1 MNINQF
7 RLMNLLQDHER
18 TGLANYNTNKYKND
32 TGWEPHY
39 SILFDCEDEGFDH
52 IWKHAG
58 IDKQSL
64 IETDNMVVYELIVD
78 IDNLF
83 HHSSE
88 LMQEFIVDYVLGEQE
103 FETVVVELSELNTQV
118 KDTYQDILNLL
129 YKIKKQLDQK

>member
-1 MNINQF
+1 MEIQEIVRSWENC
-7 RLMNLLQDHER
+7 
-18 TGLANYNTNKYKND
+18 GLKSIESFTLK
-32 TGWEPHY
+32 PHY

-64 IETDNMVVYELIVD
+64 IETDDVVVHELIVD

-118 KDTYQDILNLL
+118 KNTYQDILNLI
-129 YKIKKQLDQK
+129 YKIKARFDVEESS

>member
-1 MNINQF
+1 MEIQEIVRSWENC
-7 RLMNLLQDHER
+7 
-18 TGLANYNTNKYKND
+18 GLKSIESFTLK
-32 TGWEPHY
+32 PHY

-64 IETDNMVVYELIVD
+64 IETDDVVVHELIVD

-129 YKIKKQLDQK
+129 YKIKARLNVEESS

>member
-1 MNINQF
+1 MEIQEIVRNWENC
-7 RLMNLLQDHER
+7 
-18 TGLANYNTNKYKND
+18 GLKSIESFTLK
-32 TGWEPHY
+32 PHY

-64 IETDNMVVYELIVD
+64 IETDDVVVHELIVD

-118 KDTYQDILNLL
+118 KDTYQDILNLI
-129 YKIKKQLDQK
+129 YKIKARFDVEESS

>member
-1 MNINQF
+1 MEIQEIVKSWKNC
-7 RLMNLLQDHER
+7 
-18 TGLANYNTNKYKND
+18 GLKSIQSFTLK
-32 TGWEPHY
+32 PHY

-64 IETDNMVVYELIVD
+64 IETDDVVVHELIVD

-118 KDTYQDILNLL
+118 KNTYQDILNLI
-129 YKIKKQLDQK
+129 YKIKARFDVEESS

>member
-1 MNINQF
+1 MEIQEIVKSWENC
-7 RLMNLLQDHER
+7 
-18 TGLANYNTNKYKND
+18 GLKSIQSFTLK
-32 TGWEPHY
+32 PHY

-52 IWKHAG
+52 IWKHAA

-64 IETDNMVVYELIVD
+64 IETDDVVVHELIVD

-118 KDTYQDILNLL
+118 KDTYQDILNLI
-129 YKIKKQLDQK
+129 YKIKARFDVEESS

>member
-1 MNINQF
+1 MEIQEIVRNWENC
-7 RLMNLLQDHER
+7 
-18 TGLANYNTNKYKND
+18 GLKSIQSFTLK
-32 TGWEPHY
+32 PHY

-64 IETDNMVVYELIVD
+64 IETDDVIVHELIVD

-129 YKIKKQLDQK
+129 YKIKARFDVEESS

>member
-1 MNINQF
+1 MEIQEIVRNWENC
-7 RLMNLLQDHER
+7 
-18 TGLANYNTNKYKND
+18 GLKSIESFTLK
-32 TGWEPHY
+32 PHY

-64 IETDNMVVYELIVD
+64 IETDDVVVHELIVD

-118 KDTYQDILNLL
+118 KNTYQDILNLI
-129 YKIKKQLDQK
+129 YKIKARFDVEESS

>member
-1 MNINQF
+1 MEIQEIVKSWENC
-7 RLMNLLQDHER
+7 
-18 TGLANYNTNKYKND
+18 GLKSIQSFTLKPY
-32 TGWEPHY
+32 Y

-64 IETDNMVVYELIVD
+64 IETDDVVVHELIVD

-118 KDTYQDILNLL
+118 KDTYQDILNLI
-129 YKIKKQLDQK
+129 YKIKARFDVEESS

>member
-1 MNINQF
+1 MEIQEIVRNWENC
-7 RLMNLLQDHER
+7 
-18 TGLANYNTNKYKND
+18 GLKSIQSFTLK
-32 TGWEPHY
+32 PHY

-64 IETDNMVVYELIVD
+64 IETDDVVVHELIVD

-118 KDTYQDILNLL
+118 KNTYQDILNLI
-129 YKIKKQLDQK
+129 YKIKARFDVEESS

>member
-1 MNINQF
+1 MEIQEIVRNWENC
-7 RLMNLLQDHER
+7 
-18 TGLANYNTNKYKND
+18 GLKSIQSFTLK
-32 TGWEPHY
+32 PHY

-58 IDKQSL
+58 IDKQAL
-64 IETDNMVVYELIVD
+64 IETDDVVVHELIVD

-118 KDTYQDILNLL
+118 KDTYQAILNLI
-129 YKIKKQLDQK
+129 YKIKARFDVEESS

>member
-1 MNINQF
+1 MEIQEIVRSWENC
-7 RLMNLLQDHER
+7 
-18 TGLANYNTNKYKND
+18 GLKSIESFTLK
-32 TGWEPHY
+32 PHY

-64 IETDNMVVYELIVD
+64 IETDDVVVHELIVD

-118 KDTYQDILNLL
+118 KDTYQDILNLI
-129 YKIKKQLDQK
+129 YKIKARFDVEESS

>member
-1 MNINQF
+1 MEIQEIVRSWENCGLKSIQF
-7 RLMNLLQDHER
+7 FTL
-18 TGLANYNTNKYKND
+18 K
-32 TGWEPHY
+32 PHY

-52 IWKHAG
+52 IWKDAG

-64 IETDNMVVYELIVD
+64 IETDDVVVHELIVD

-118 KDTYQDILNLL
+118 KNTYQDILNLI
-129 YKIKKQLDQK
+129 YKIKARFDVEASS

>member
-1 MNINQF
+1 MEIQEIVRSWENC
-7 RLMNLLQDHER
+7 
-18 TGLANYNTNKYKND
+18 GLKSIESFTLK
-32 TGWEPHY
+32 PHY

-64 IETDNMVVYELIVD
+64 IETDDVVVHELIVD

-103 FETVVVELSELNTQV
+103 FEIVVVELSELNTQV
-118 KDTYQDILNLL
+118 KNTYQDILNLI
-129 YKIKKQLDQK
+129 YKIKARFDVEESS

>member
-1 MNINQF
+1 MEIQEIVRSWENC
-7 RLMNLLQDHER
+7 
-18 TGLANYNTNKYKND
+18 GLKSIQSFTLK
-32 TGWEPHY
+32 PHY

-64 IETDNMVVYELIVD
+64 IETDDVVVHELIVD

-118 KDTYQDILNLL
+118 KNTYQDILNLI
-129 YKIKKQLDQK
+129 YKIKARFDVEESS

>member
-1 MNINQF
+1 
-7 RLMNLLQDHER
+7 
-18 TGLANYNTNKYKND
+18 
-32 TGWEPHY
+32 
-39 SILFDCEDEGFDH
+39 
-52 IWKHAG
+52 
-58 IDKQSL
+58 
-64 IETDNMVVYELIVD
+64 MVVYELIVD

-118 KDTYQDILNLL
+118 KDTYQDILNLI

>member
-1 MNINQF
+1 MEIQEIVRNWENC
-7 RLMNLLQDHER
+7 
-18 TGLANYNTNKYKND
+18 GLKSIQSFTLK
-32 TGWEPHY
+32 PHY

-64 IETDNMVVYELIVD
+64 IETDDVVVHELIVD

-118 KDTYQDILNLL
+118 KDTYQDILNLI
-129 YKIKKQLDQK
+129 YKIKARFDVEESS

>member
-1 MNINQF
+1 MEIQEIVKSWENC
-7 RLMNLLQDHER
+7 
-18 TGLANYNTNKYKND
+18 GLKSIESFTLK
-32 TGWEPHY
+32 PHY

-64 IETDNMVVYELIVD
+64 IETDDVVVHELIVD

-118 KDTYQDILNLL
+118 KNTYQDILNLI
-129 YKIKKQLDQK
+129 YKIKARFDVEESS

>member
-1 MNINQF
+1 MEIQEIVRSWENC
-7 RLMNLLQDHER
+7 
-18 TGLANYNTNKYKND
+18 GLKSIQSFTLK
-32 TGWEPHY
+32 PHY

-64 IETDNMVVYELIVD
+64 IETDDVVVHELMVD

-118 KDTYQDILNLL
+118 KNTYQDILNLI
-129 YKIKKQLDQK
+129 YKIKARFDVEESS

>member
-1 MNINQF
+1 MEIQEIVRSWENC
-7 RLMNLLQDHER
+7 
-18 TGLANYNTNKYKND
+18 GLKSIQSFTLK
-32 TGWEPHY
+32 PHY

-58 IDKQSL
+58 IGKQSL
-64 IETDNMVVYELIVD
+64 IETDDVVVHELMVD

-103 FETVVVELSELNTQV
+103 FETVVVELSELNKQV
-118 KDTYQDILNLL
+118 KDTYQDILNLI
-129 YKIKKQLDQK
+129 YKIKARFDVEESS